1 MSEKIMRASKVGFPC
16 NRNLW
21 YSVTPGYEENISLKT
36 QRVFDVGS
44 YLEPLVVQW
53 LNEDGWT
60 VFYNPGSQNAKE
72 ELFINVQGGKISGHH
87 DATMMRGFSFPL
99 IMVDIKTMNDHAF
112 TLWKRYG
119 TLAQYPQYADQ
130 LHIYAE
136 AFNRKYTNNK
146 IIILAVVGVNK
157 NNSDMHIDFFDYDKK
172 RTKEIIKRTEK
183 VFSSPLPPDPGNRM
197 QDWCCSY
204 CGYSHL
210 CGIAQKKKD
219 TAIGEKIEITD
230 DEEII
235 SAIEQL
241 NFARGMKSDYQELEN
256 EAKAFLNEHVRKK
269 GIKAIKGG
277 NLILTLKECK
287 SKDTF
292 DVKGFTNFNPE
303 LAKQFTT
310 NGNSYVKY
318 EIKEA

>member
-1 MSEKIMRASKVGFPC
+1 MSEKIMRASRVGFPC
-16 NRNLW
+16 NRYLW
-21 YSVTPGYEENISLKT
+21 YSITLGYKENIPEKT
-36 QRVFDVGS
+36 QRTFEIGTAI
-44 YLEPLVVQW
+44 EPLVVKW
-53 LNEDGWT
+53 LICDGWG
-60 VFYNPGSQNAKE
+60 VIYNPGSQNASQE
-72 ELFINVQGGKISGHH
+72 IRIPVNSSGYLSGHF
-87 DATMMRGFSFPL
+87 DAIISKNNENIL
-99 IMVDIKTMNDHAF
+99 IDIKTMNDRAF
-112 TLWKRYG
+112 RIWRHEG
-119 TLAQYPQYADQ
+119 TIKKYPQYVDQ
-130 LHIYAE
+130 LHVYAYGVQI
-136 AFNRKYTNNK
+136 FKLG
-146 IIILAVVGVNK
+146 IVGVNK
-157 NNSDMHIDFFDYDKK
+157 NTSELHMDFFEYDEN
-172 RTKEIIKRTEK
+172 RMSEIIKRTENI
-183 VFSSPLPPDPGNRM
+183 FEAQQPPEPGERM

-219 TAIGEKIEITD
+219 TSIGEKVIVTD
-230 DEEII
+230 DEEVI

-241 NFARGMKSDYQELEN
+241 NFARNMKSEYEELET
-256 EAKAFLNEHVRKK
+256 EAKDFLNEHVRKK

>member
-1 MSEKIMRASKVGFPC
+1 M
-16 NRNLW
+16 
-21 YSVTPGYEENISLKT
+21 
-36 QRVFDVGS
+36 
-44 YLEPLVVQW
+44 
-53 LNEDGWT
+53 
-60 VFYNPGSQNAKE
+60 
-72 ELFINVQGGKISGHH
+72 
-87 DATMMRGFSFPL
+87 
-99 IMVDIKTMNDHAF
+99 
-112 TLWKRYG
+112 
-119 TLAQYPQYADQ
+119 
-130 LHIYAE
+130 
-136 AFNRKYTNNK
+136 
-146 IIILAVVGVNK
+146 
-157 NNSDMHIDFFDYDKK
+157 
-172 RTKEIIKRTEK
+172 
-183 VFSSPLPPDPGNRM
+183 
-197 QDWCCSY
+197 
-204 CGYSHL
+204 